1 MITYFRQAGRSV
13 ARSLDF
19 RGKADRR
26 EFVTYIL
33 ISQIPV
39 AVLALATS
47 WLDPSPVL
55 RAVMLG
61 VQVKVALPLFALSI
75 RRFHDLGRSG
85 WWSAPLLIL
94 VARMLLLE
102 LVSILAGWSVRSA
115 IEAVLSYVDW
125 LLTLPAV
132 ASFLAMVAWPSRS
145 ETTTAGTDRSVPA
158 A

>member
-26 EFVTYIL
+26 EFITYVL

-39 AVLALATS
+39 AVLALATN

-94 VARMLLLE
+94 VARALMLE
-102 LVSILAGWSVRSA
+102 LVGILAGWSVRSA

-132 ASFLAMVAWPSRS
+132 AGFLAMVAWPSRS

-158 A
+158 V

>member
-102 LVSILAGWSVRSA
+102 LVGILAGWSVRSA
-115 IEAVLSYVDW
+115 IEAVL
-125 LLTLPAV
+125 
-132 ASFLAMVAWPSRS
+132 
-145 ETTTAGTDRSVPA
+145 
-158 A
+158 

>member
-1 MITYFRQAGRSV
+1 MISYFRQAGRSV

-115 IEAVLSYVDW
+115 IEAMLSYIDW

-145 ETTTAGTDRSVPA
+145 ETTTASTDRSVPA